1 MSKLTKHQRQELKAL
16 VVNAI
21 IRRLTSKETSA
32 FIYEQLGIS
41 ITEDYVRR
49 LRMDLKH
56 DGANELQS
64 LQKDRD
70 YYLKSM
76 FWDRLSELE
85 YQQKVLHSVID
96 KNEHNP
102 GVQIKA
108 VHELH
113 SITVD
118 INRAYQGLTVLST
131 YYIPTP
137 TPTPIPFNGNNMTQQ
152 LAEKA
157 KEKLVSDAAPQSG
170 SNYSISNGFDFAD
183 VDLTKFRVMQ
193 NSTHFYIMFE
203 CLQAFYIPKDKQ

>member
-137 TPTPIPFNGNNMTQQ
+137 TPIPFNVYCLHQVIG
-152 LAEKA
+152 KA
-157 KEKLVSDAAPQSG
+157 V
-170 SNYSISNGFDFAD
+170 
-183 VDLTKFRVMQ
+183 
-193 NSTHFYIMFE
+193 
-203 CLQAFYIPKDKQ
+203 

>member
-1 MSKLTKHQRQELKAL
+1 
-16 VVNAI
+16 
-21 IRRLTSKETSA
+21 
-32 FIYEQLGIS
+32 
-41 ITEDYVRR
+41 
-49 LRMDLKH
+49 MDLKH

-102 GVQIKA
+102 EVQIKA

-137 TPTPIPFNGNNMTQQ
+137 TPIPIPFNGNNMTQQ

-170 SNYSISNGFDFAD
+170 SNYSISNGFAD

-193 NSTHFYIMFE
+193 NSTHFYIMFG